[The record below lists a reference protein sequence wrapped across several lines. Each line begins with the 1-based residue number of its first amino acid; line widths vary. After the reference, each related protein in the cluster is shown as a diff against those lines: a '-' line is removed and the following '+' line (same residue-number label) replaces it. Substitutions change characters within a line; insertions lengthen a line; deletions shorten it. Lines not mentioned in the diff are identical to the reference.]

1 MTKHT
6 AGILGSLTAEAL
18 RAMTD
23 AELDAKAT
31 AIEDTS
37 DGDGFMSTADEADLC
52 LINREQARREDE
64 AAAAPVARGW
74 YLATTRKTLDA
85 PIVRALI
92 QARDG
97 AEVEH
102 VIKSWELDGVLVRWE
117 PLADLVYGRAEGE
130 LVVLPWLEGR

>member
-6 AGILGSLTAEAL
+6 AGILGSLTAADL

-23 AELDAKAT
+23 AELEAKAT
-31 AIEDTS
+31 AIENTS
-37 DGDGFMSTADEADLC
+37 DGDGFISTADEADLC
-52 LINREQARREDE
+52 LINREQARREE
-64 AAAAPVARGW
+64 ACATERGW
-74 YLATTRKTLDA
+74 YLATTRRTLDA

-102 VIKSWELDGVLVRWE
+102 VIKAWELDGVLVKWE
-117 PLADLVYGRAEGE
+117 PLDGLNYGRFDGE
-130 LVVLPWLEGR
+130 LVVLPWKEGR